1 MRVIILIS
9 ECKAAIK
16 RTDGAASTESS
27 SLELCRVVTEVDDY
41 QWQKRACSHFAEREQ
56 AHRWLNLFW
65 RVENENS
72 FFSFLRTCFSFPS
85 AKVRTICEVVG
96 ESRESDVIF
105 SKNATFVSKPSAKV
119 SIFFEVFEKG
129 FQSCFTFLFLETLLD
144 SSILSILSIVNF
156 IGFLTKWK
164 TLTLYNG
171 KVLLSFVII

>member
-1 MRVIILIS
+1 MEKNSAYLRVIILIS

-16 RTDGAASTESS
+16 RM
-27 SLELCRVVTEVDDY
+27 
-41 QWQKRACSHFAEREQ
+41 QKRVCSHFAEREQ

-119 SIFFEVFEKG
+119 SIFFEVFEKS
-129 FQSCFTFLFLETLLD
+129 FQGCFTFPFLETQYKYQK
-144 SSILSILSIVNF
+144 F
-156 IGFLTKWK
+156 
-164 TLTLYNG
+164 
-171 KVLLSFVII
+171 

>member
-16 RTDGAASTESS
+16 RTDRAASTESS

-65 RVENENS
+65 RVEDENS
-72 FFSFLRTCFSFPS
+72 FFSFLRTCFLFPS

-96 ESRESDVIF
+96 KSRKSDVIF
-105 SKNATFVSKPSAKV
+105 SKNATFFKYQKIVVEEPSQSKCD
-119 SIFFEVFEKG
+119 FCE
-129 FQSCFTFLFLETLLD
+129 L
-144 SSILSILSIVNF
+144 
-156 IGFLTKWK
+156 
-164 TLTLYNG
+164 
-171 KVLLSFVII
+171 